1 MTSQTQHKTQSA
13 DAVRARDSLSDRKQ
27 RVTREAIIDAVA
39 DAIRENGIDFSV
51 QDVADRAGITH
62 RTVYRH
68 FDGREA
74 LIDALGERFEQW
86 LAEEGVTEPETLDDV
101 PQHIEPVFHRFDMF
115 PDLVRAAALMAL
127 TRGQPFARSKRR
139 TGRLRRIFQENLP
152 HLPREEAEPAFAVLR
167 TLTGSIG
174 WYLLN
179 SNFGLTGARSG
190 PAVRRAL
197 EAMIADLRR
206 RNDEAAA
213 GR

>member
-1 MTSQTQHKTQSA
+1 MTAQTHHKTQSA
-13 DAVRARDSLSDRKQ
+13 ELVSARDSLSDRKQ
-27 RVTREAIIDAVA
+27 RVTREAITDAVA
-39 DAIRENGIDFSV
+39 DAIREQGIDFSV

-68 FDGREA
+68 FEGRDA
-74 LIDALGERFEQW
+74 LIDALGERFERW
-86 LAEEGVTEPETLDDV
+86 LAEEGVSEPETLDEV
-101 PQHIEPVFHRFDMF
+101 PQHIEPLFRRFDMF

-127 TRGQPFARSKRR
+127 TRGQPFARSKQR
-139 TGRLRRIFQENLP
+139 TGRFRRIFEADLP

-179 SNFGLTGARSG
+179 SNFGLSGARSG